1 MMFSQTRRPQIR
13 AHVRARG
20 WGAKTRGVWSEPGG
34 LNVAVLRVPLLE
46 SPLKCGQFQGTQMC
60 LLGAASP
67 HKEGFVAGGGER
79 QMRESTPPPPPC
91 GATR

>member
-1 MMFSQTRRPQIR
+1 MMFSQTRPPSDTSTLD
-13 AHVRARG
+13 RG

-79 QMRESTPPPPPC
+79 QMRESTPPPPC